1 MAIINTVTVLSSS
14 QIVWGVIFLSFC
26 YVAAVVVYRLYFHP
40 LAKYPGPFWARISA
54 VPAYYYTLRQDR
66 HVWFWQLQEKYDHF
80 QQQGKC
86 QKGRVLQDIPTQCPC
101 HDNMEHYRQDHACS
115 KEAGYEPCLF

>member
-66 HVWFWQLQEKYDHF
+66 HVWFWQLQEKY
-80 QQQGKC
+80 G
-86 QKGRVLQDIPTQCPC
+86 
-101 HDNMEHYRQDHACS
+101 EH
-115 KEAGYEPCLF
+115 